1 MNSHCKRSA
10 SGWSVSGLLL
20 ALCFC
25 ICTLPSAAQ
34 QTLGSVNGTVLDSSG
49 AAVSGATV
57 EVTNSAIHF
66 AQTTTSQKSGFF
78 QIFNLPV
85 GTYTVRVSFQ
95 GFETVTTSG
104 IAVHEA
110 SAATVN
116 VTLKIGSTT
125 QSVEVTA
132 NPLLNAT
139 DATNGYTM
147 DAGQV
152 QLTPLPTGSF
162 TGAAVL
168 SPGVNSELESG
179 IGTNSGLGNGPIWAN
194 GQRDTSNTMQV
205 NGVDVTNL
213 FNGKTSSSASSQRVN
228 FNVGSAASGGVGTA
242 AGGAIGTGA
251 SVYASNGNGLPS
263 PPPEFIQELRVNTS
277 MYDAQQGA
285 TSGAQIDVSTSSGTN
300 TWHGGLYGTR
310 ATNAFNAAPFFYKQ
324 DGFVYDGFP
333 SSLTNPD
340 LHRWTAGG
348 TAGGPILKDKLFFF
362 AAYQHLYTSDQT
374 TGIQMSRVPSFLT
387 DDRSEGTLE
396 EAFGVTSLNPVS
408 EALLQA
414 KDPTGGYLIPTPNLN
429 TGADNPNV
437 VLPGTSL
444 FKADQGAASLDY
456 DVKKNDRLSAKYYYQ
471 HDPFEGPHSISNANG
486 FPTFE
491 DAGAHVASLDNTI
504 AIGSRMNWE
513 QRLGFFR
520 QKVYSSYQQ
529 TFAGC
534 NGDPTCGMA
543 VPNSTTLPGLL
554 FKKFGDTYTDT
565 YSTFT
570 IGPSSSF
577 VNAGYFQNRLN
588 PSTNLI
594 VVLGKH
600 TLSLGGGYS
609 YTQLNIR
616 NLRSYHAQ
624 VDSSSRANFA
634 AGKVSSASMI
644 DSIGADNHNYA
655 DRYYRTNEVAG
666 YAQDKWQLLTNLS
679 ITAGL
684 RYDYHGGMTEKYGN
698 MFNFDPSLYNVTG
711 TPDTGFVVNNGG
723 FIVAHNNKYYPSANV
738 SDSTLTGRQWG
749 LSPRVGFAYA
759 PARDN
764 GKIVFS
770 GGAGIYYDR
779 GELFSY
785 LSQPAGGSIGGP
797 FGATEA
803 PPLVNLYQASGGTKF
818 ANPLGITS
826 ITPPNSNPA
835 YFTNQ
840 LQTTLDDMVANCTAV
855 NNQANYGDGCD
866 SPFAFGAYDRANKLP
881 YTINYTFKMQWQ
893 PSNDVAITL
902 GYTGNRGR
910 HAVVPV
916 PFNEPGISTS
926 ANPIWG
932 QDYSYGY
939 QVLNEDSP
947 ADPYG
952 DLNAISTEPW
962 DTIDGGN
969 VDFRTPY
976 VGYSPN
982 AALFKTVGNSAYD
995 GLEAHLEKRFKK
1007 HFQAGASYTWSHTL
1021 DEQSDIG
1028 LFFTGNNPDNLRQSW
1043 ASADFDRTQ
1052 VFNATF
1058 QVEVPNLA
1066 KAHSLLSQF
1075 INGWNLT
1082 GLGTLQ
1088 SGEPYSLYE
1097 FYGAVGSLYFG
1108 NYPTLANPVIGIKNP
1123 SNPKQALTGN
1133 SGAYRTASG
1142 DYMPAIDPN
1151 QIAIAYINPGD
1162 KGIPPCTSA
1171 EPCDAYETDFTT
1183 GQRNIFRQTAQKR
1196 LDLSM
1201 RKVFQASDRFAIQY
1215 EFNVFNITN
1224 TASFDVPMNQAE
1236 IGQAYVGDYSNY
1248 GQVAASTSSNVQD
1261 IRNQLYVLPT
1271 TTGTGKS
1278 LTVPGWQMGS
1288 VLGTIGS
1295 NRVITMGIHINY

>member
-1 MNSHCKRSA
+1 MTHRK
-10 SGWSVSGLLL
+10 WSVSGLLL
-20 ALCFC
+20 SLCAC
-25 ICTLPSAAQ
+25 IFAMPCAAQ
-34 QTLGSVNGTVLDSSG
+34 QTLGSLNGTVTDPSG
-49 AAVSGATV
+49 AAVAGATV
-57 EVTNSAIHF
+57 EVTNRAIQF
-66 AQTTTSQKSGFF
+66 TQTTTSQKTGFF

-85 GTYTVRVSFQ
+85 GTYVVKVMYQ
-95 GFETVTTSG
+95 GFDTVTTSG

-110 SAATVN
+110 SATTVN
-116 VTLKIGSTT
+116 TVLKVGSTT
-125 QSVEVTA
+125 QSVEVIA

-147 DAGQV
+147 DAAQV

-179 IGTNSGLGNGPIWAN
+179 VGTNSGLGNGPIWAN

-263 PPPEFIQELRVNTS
+263 PPPDFIQELRVNTS

-285 TSGAQIDVSTSSGTN
+285 TSGAQIDVSTGSGTN
-300 TWHGGLYGTR
+300 NWHGALYGTR
-310 ATNAFNAAPFFYKQ
+310 ATNAMNSDPFFYKQ
-324 DGFVYDGFP
+324 DLFVYDGFP
-333 SSLTNPD
+333 ASLANPD

-348 TAGGPILKDKLFFF
+348 TAGGPILKNRLFGF

-374 TGIQMSRVPSFLT
+374 TGIQMARVPSVLT
-387 DDRSEGTLE
+387 DDRSLGGLE
-396 EAFGVTSLNPVS
+396 SAFGVTSLDPVAT
-408 EALLQA
+408 ALLQA

-429 TGADNPNV
+429 TGTDNPNV

-444 FKADQGAASLDY
+444 FKADQAAGSLDY
-456 DVKKNDRLSAKYYYQ
+456 DVSKNDRVSAKYYYQ
-471 HDPFEGPHSISNANG
+471 HDPFEGPHAISQSNG

-491 DAGAHVASLDNTI
+491 DAGSQVASLDNTI
-504 AIGSRMNWE
+504 ALGSRMNWE

-520 QKVYSSYQQ
+520 QKVYSSYKQ

-534 NGDPTCGMA
+534 NGDPTCGMS
-543 VPNSTTLPGLL
+543 VPNSTTLPGIVI
-554 FKKFGDTYTDT
+554 KKFGDSSTDA
-565 YSTFT
+565 YSTFAL
-570 IGPSSSF
+570 GPSSSF
-577 VNAGYFQNRLN
+577 INAGYFQNRLN

-600 TLSLGGGYS
+600 TLSLGGGYG
-609 YTQLNIR
+609 YTQLNIH
-616 NLRSYHAQ
+616 NLRSFHAQ
-624 VDSSSRANFA
+624 VAASKKANFL
-634 AGKVSSASMI
+634 AGSVSSASMI

-666 YAQDKWQLLTNLS
+666 YAQDKWQMLNNLS
-679 ITAGL
+679 ITAGV

-698 MFNFDPSLYNVTG
+698 MFNFDPSLYDVTG
-711 TPDTGFVVNNGG
+711 SPDTGFTVNNGG
-723 FIVAHNNKYYPSANV
+723 FIVAHNNKYYPTASA

-749 LSPRVGFAYA
+749 ISPRIGFAFA
-759 PARDN
+759 PARDS
-764 GKIVFS
+764 GKIVIS

-803 PPLVNLYQASGGTKF
+803 PPLVNLYQATGGTKF
-818 ANPLGITS
+818 SNPLGINS
-826 ITPPNSNPA
+826 VTPPNSNPA
-835 YFTNQ
+835 YFTSQ
-840 LQTTLDDMVANCTAV
+840 LQTTLNDMVANCTAV
-855 NNQANYGDGCD
+855 NNQASYGDGCD

-881 YTINYTFKMQWQ
+881 YTINYTLKVQWQ
-893 PSNDVAITL
+893 PANDVALTL

-916 PFNEPGISTS
+916 PFNEPGIATS
-926 ANPIWG
+926 SNPIWG
-932 QDYSYGY
+932 QQYSYGY

-947 ADPYG
+947 ADEYG

-982 AALFKTVGNSAYD
+982 AAEFKTVGNSAYD
-995 GLEAHLEKRFKK
+995 GLEAHLEKRFR
-1007 HFQAGASYTWSHTL
+1007 HNFQAGASYTWSHTL

-1028 LFFTGNNPDNLRQSW
+1028 LFFTGNNPNNLRDSW
-1043 ASADFDRTQ
+1043 ASADFDRTH
-1052 VFNATF
+1052 VLNANF
-1058 QVEVPNLA
+1058 QVVVPNLA
-1066 KAHSLLSQF
+1066 KSRSLLSEVV
-1075 INGWNLT
+1075 NGWNLT

-1108 NYPTLANPVIGIKNP
+1108 NYPTLANPVIGIKTP
-1123 SNPKQALTGN
+1123 SNPRQALTGN
-1133 SGAYRTASG
+1133 SGAFRTASG
-1142 DYMPAIDPN
+1142 AYMPAIDPN
-1151 QIAIAYINPGD
+1151 QISIAYINPGD
-1162 KGIPPCTSA
+1162 KGIPACTGA
-1171 EPCDAYETDFTT
+1171 EPCDYYETDFTS
-1183 GQRNIFRQTAQKR
+1183 GQRNIFRQAMQKR
-1196 LDLSM
+1196 LDLSL
-1201 RKVFQASDRFAIQY
+1201 RKSFHPTERLAVEY

-1248 GQVAASTSSNVQD
+1248 GQVAASTSSNVD
-1261 IRNQLYVLPT
+1261 DVRSELYELPT

-1278 LTVPGWQMGS
+1278 LTVNGWQMGS

-1295 NRVITMGIHINY
+1295 NRVITMGVHINY

>member
-1 MNSHCKRSA
+1 MTHRK
-10 SGWSVSGLLL
+10 WSVPGLFL
-20 ALCFC
+20 ALCAC
-25 ICTLPSAAQ
+25 IFVMPCAAQ
-34 QTLGSVNGTVLDSSG
+34 QTLGSLNGTVTDPSG
-49 AAVSGATV
+49 AAVAGATV
-57 EVTNSAIHF
+57 EVTNRAIQF
-66 AQTTTSQKSGFF
+66 TQTTTSQKTGFF

-85 GTYTVRVSFQ
+85 GTYIVKVMYP
-95 GFETVTTSG
+95 GFDTVTTSG

-110 SAATVN
+110 SATTLNTV
-116 VTLKIGSTT
+116 LKVGSTT

-147 DAGQV
+147 DAVQV

-168 SPGVNSELESG
+168 SPGVSSELESG
-179 IGTNSGLGNGPIWAN
+179 VGTNSGLGNGPIWAN

-300 TWHGGLYGTR
+300 TWHGALYGTR
-310 ATNAFNAAPFFYKQ
+310 ATNAMNADPFFYKQ
-324 DGFVYDGFP
+324 DYFVYQGFP
-333 SSLTNPD
+333 SNLANPD
-340 LHRWTAGG
+340 LHRWTVGG
-348 TAGGPILKDKLFFF
+348 TAGGPIIKNRLFGF

-374 TGIQMSRVPSFLT
+374 TGIQMARVPSVLT
-387 DDRSEGTLE
+387 DDRSASSLE
-396 EAFGVTSLNPVS
+396 SAFDVSSLAPVTT
-408 EALLQA
+408 ALLQA

-456 DVKKNDRLSAKYYYQ
+456 DASKNDRISAKYYYQ
-471 HDPFEGPHSISNANG
+471 HDPFEGPHSISQSNG

-491 DAGAHVASLDNTI
+491 DAGSQVASLDNTI
-504 AIGSRMNWE
+504 ALGSRMNWE

-534 NGDPTCGMA
+534 NGDPTCGMS
-543 VPNSTTLPGLL
+543 VPNSTTLPGLV
-554 FKKFGDTYTDT
+554 FKKFGDPSTDA
-565 YSTFT
+565 YSTFAM
-570 IGPSSSF
+570 GPSSSF
-577 VNAGYFQNRLN
+577 VNAGYFQNRVN

-594 VVLGKH
+594 VVLGRH
-600 TLSLGGGYS
+600 TLSLGGGYG
-609 YTQLNIR
+609 YTQLNLR
-616 NLRSYHAQ
+616 NLRSFHAQ
-624 VDSSSRANFA
+624 ADTSKLSNFL

-644 DSIGADNHNYA
+644 DSIGADGHNYA
-655 DRYYRTNEVAG
+655 DRYYRTNEVAA
-666 YAQDKWQLLTNLS
+666 YAQDKWQMLTNLS
-679 ITAGL
+679 ITAGV

-698 MFNFDPSLYNVTG
+698 MFNFDPSLYDVTG
-711 TPDTGFVVNNGG
+711 SPDTGFTVNNGG
-723 FIVAHNNKYYPSANV
+723 FIVAHNNKYYPTAGV
-738 SDSTLTGRQWG
+738 TDSTLTGRQWG
-749 LSPRVGFAYA
+749 ISPRVGFAFS
-759 PARDN
+759 PARDD
-764 GKIVFS
+764 GKIVVS

-803 PPLVNLYQASGGTKF
+803 PPLVNLYQANGGTTF
-818 ANPLGITS
+818 SNPLGIS
-826 ITPPNSNPA
+826 SVTPPNSNPA

-840 LQTTLDDMVANCTAV
+840 LQTTLNDMVANCGAV

-866 SPFAFGAYDRANKLP
+866 TPFAFGAYDRANKLP
-881 YTINYTFKMQWQ
+881 YTINYTLKVQWQ
-893 PSNDVAITL
+893 PANDVALTL

-916 PFNEPGISTS
+916 PFNEPGIATS
-926 ANPIWG
+926 SNPIWG
-932 QDYSYGY
+932 QQYSYGY

-947 ADPYG
+947 ADEYG

-969 VDFRTPY
+969 VDFRAPY

-982 AALFKTVGNSAYD
+982 AAMFKTVGNSAYD
-995 GLEAHLEKRFKK
+995 GLEAHLEKRFRRN
-1007 HFQAGASYTWSHTL
+1007 FQIGASYTWSHTL

-1028 LFFTGNNPDNLRQSW
+1028 LFFTGNNPDNLRDSW
-1043 ASADFDRTQ
+1043 ASADFDRTH
-1052 VFNATF
+1052 VFNANF
-1058 QVEVPNLA
+1058 QYELPNLA
-1066 KAHSLLSQF
+1066 KSRSLLSEVV
-1075 INGWNLT
+1075 NGWHLT

-1108 NYPTLANPVIGIKNP
+1108 NYPTLANPVIGIKTP
-1123 SNPKQALTGN
+1123 SNPRQALTGN
-1133 SGAYRTASG
+1133 SGAFRTASG
-1142 DYMPAIDPN
+1142 SYMPAIDPN
-1151 QIAIAYINPGD
+1151 QLAIAYINPGD
-1162 KGIPPCTSA
+1162 KGIPACTGE
-1171 EPCDAYETDFTT
+1171 EPCDYYETDFTS
-1183 GQRNIFRQTAQKR
+1183 GQRNIFRQAMQKR
-1196 LDLSM
+1196 LDLSL
-1201 RKVFQASDRFAIQY
+1201 RKSFHPSERLAVEY

-1236 IGQAYVGDYSNY
+1236 IGQAYVGETSNY
-1248 GQVAASTSSNVQD
+1248 GQVAASTSSNIDDV
-1261 IRNQLYVLPT
+1261 RSELYELPT

-1278 LTVPGWQMGS
+1278 LTVNGWQMGS

-1295 NRVITMGIHINY
+1295 NRVITMGVHINY